1 MTPWTIAF
9 AAPGALL
16 FVLFLL
22 FPVHY
27 PALARTINSW
37 NSTNSKGR
45 SRAVHSRRDDC
56 LASPGAGPSP

>member
-1 MTPWTIAF
+1 MTPWTTALT
-9 AAPGALL
+9 APGALL

-22 FPVHY
+22 FTVHH
-27 PALARTINSW
+27 PALERAINSR

-56 LASPGAGPSP
+56 LAAPGAGP